1 MSEDA
6 FVPTCLNCKTIEL
19 NVIFDDTLVVAHL
32 EVIKVVFGVGG
43 RINRTELI
51 TESTD
56 EVGPIVEPIRSDVG
70 VEE

>member
-1 MSEDA
+1 MSEDS

-32 EVIKVVFGVGG
+32 EMIEVVFGVGG

-51 TESTD
+51 TECTD
-56 EVGPIVEPIRSDVG
+56 EVGPIVEPIRSSVG
-70 VEE
+70 V